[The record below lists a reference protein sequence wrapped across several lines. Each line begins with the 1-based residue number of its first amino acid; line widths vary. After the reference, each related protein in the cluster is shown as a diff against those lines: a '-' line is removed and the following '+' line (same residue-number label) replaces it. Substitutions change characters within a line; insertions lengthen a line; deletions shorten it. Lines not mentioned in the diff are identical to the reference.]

1 MVNADYL
8 VGANGK
14 HTPVYCFAFSVKHY
28 NNRVVVCSEM
38 YSGYNIKKIILSEL
52 QLVALEELGIYATEG
67 DWHHLVQQ
75 ILWKNLS
82 MVANSKNN
90 GDDKEKYCCL
100 QKIFEFEFVNLLPKQ
115 IHQIYN
121 KIFQNCLIPQEV
133 IERLGK
139 IFLEE
144 KLFSPRKNDIIELFS
159 FISVLL
165 NDINDVDID
174 KICRLRKS
182 KNSVVVSDLLKL
194 LCSSENDI
202 REYVEMLFLYPG
214 YREKS
219 EFFSMLRDINKRLDL
234 KEMKI

>member
-1 MVNADYL
+1 MVNANYL

-14 HTPVYCFAFSVKHY
+14 HFPVCCFAFSIKCD
-28 NNRVVVCSEM
+28 NNRVIVRSEM
-38 YSGYNIKKIILSEL
+38 YSGYNIKKVILSEL
-52 QLVALEELGIYATEG
+52 QLVVLEELGIYATEG

-75 ILWKNLS
+75 VLWKNLS
-82 MVANSKNN
+82 MVINSERN
-90 GDDKEKYCCL
+90 DKEKYCDL
-100 QKIFEFEFVNLLPKQ
+100 EEIFEFEFANLLPKQ

-133 IERLGK
+133 IERLDK
-139 IFLEE
+139 IFREE

-159 FISVLL
+159 FMSVLL
-165 NDINDVDID
+165 NDINDVNIG

-194 LCSSENDI
+194 LCLSENDI
-202 REYVEMLFLYPG
+202 REYIEMLFLYPG

-219 EFFSMLRDINKRLDL
+219 EYFSMLRDINKRLDP
-234 KEMKI
+234 KEKRI